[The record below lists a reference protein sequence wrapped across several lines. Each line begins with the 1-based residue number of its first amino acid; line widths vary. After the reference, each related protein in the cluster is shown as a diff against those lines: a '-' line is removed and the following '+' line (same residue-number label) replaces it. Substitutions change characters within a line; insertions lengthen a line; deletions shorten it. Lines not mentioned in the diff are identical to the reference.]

1 MLFGKPPA
9 IDRAR
14 FDAALAILATD
25 VDDARRQVPGL
36 LELGFTEGQAW
47 RFAVFAPVGLAQAL
61 LETLGVKAFAD
72 HASVRMVEGVTAK
85 AKLRKQPEY
94 VQALMLGRAH
104 MKTGCLNREHY
115 KAVVEVTAEVA
126 AADKALNA
134 GVGIKGGS
142 IAVVLLTAEVVPHI
156 RR

>member
-1 MLFGKPPA
+1 M
-9 IDRAR
+9 DRAR
-14 FDAALAILATD
+14 FDAALAVLAAD
-25 VDDARRQVPGL
+25 VDDAHRQVPGL
-36 LELGFTEGQAW
+36 LDLGLTEGEAW

-72 HASVRMVEGVTAK
+72 LASVRMAEGVMAK
-85 AKLRKQPEY
+85 ARLRKQPEH

-104 MKTGCLNREHY
+104 MKTGCLNREDY

-126 AADKALNA
+126 AASNALNA
-134 GVGIKGGS
+134 GADIRGGA
-142 IAVVLLTAEVVPHI
+142 IAVVLLTAEVIPHI